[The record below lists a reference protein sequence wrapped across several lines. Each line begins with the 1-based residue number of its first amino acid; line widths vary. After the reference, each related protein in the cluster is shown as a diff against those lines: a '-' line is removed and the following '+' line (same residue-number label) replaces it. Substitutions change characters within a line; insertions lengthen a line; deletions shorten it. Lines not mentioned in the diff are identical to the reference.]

1 MSGVRPDLIR
11 FCLIACHYNDYGLRT
26 YPLDPFRFKEGHHGR
41 STKNERARHNRIRK
55 RRAKKG
61 YA

>member
-11 FCLIACHYNDYGLRT
+11 YCLLATIVNDYGLT
-26 YPLDPFRFKEGHHGR
+26 THPLDPYKFKEGRHGG
-41 STKNERARHNRIRK
+41 STKNRKAFINRVRK

-61 YA
+61 YS